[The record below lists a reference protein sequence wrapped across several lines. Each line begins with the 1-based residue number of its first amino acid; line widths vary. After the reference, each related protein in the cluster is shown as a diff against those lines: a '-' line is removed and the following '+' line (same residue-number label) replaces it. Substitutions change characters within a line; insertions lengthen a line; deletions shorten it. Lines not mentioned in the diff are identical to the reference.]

1 MSEVAQAGCSRGSC
15 GGNGEAPGD
24 EARSDGEARREE
36 AAATVV
42 RGAGQPMVRRVGRR
56 VTARGAERLVV
67 ATASN
72 AGKPSSVREKR
83 ATERLWL
90 NRARPNLSV

>member
-42 RGAGQPMVRRVGRR
+42 RGAGQPMVRRVGEE
-56 VTARGAERLVV
+56 GDSKGCGE
-67 ATASN
+67 
-72 AGKPSSVREKR
+72 AGGGNSE
-83 ATERLWL
+83 
-90 NRARPNLSV
+90 